1 MRVVANLTV
10 EALGWF
16 NIPAL
21 QRGNLIEISTGVVGI
36 DEACS
41 GIRSFQSTLMAALFL
56 GELYLLKWH
65 RRLLLLVG
73 GVALSFCLNVVRTL
87 ILTWH
92 ASTAGL
98 SALEKW
104 HDPAGMMIFLVSFA
118 CLWVLAMR
126 LRTLNAQL
134 STLDSQP
141 PSTLNSKTTSNSQQS
156 TFNPQLVT
164 LPRRYLI
171 AIGCWAL
178 CVLALTELWYRLHDT
193 QATGVFHWT
202 AN

>member
-87 ILTWH
+87 IRSEEHT
-92 ASTAGL
+92 
-98 SALEKW
+98 SAIPSL
-104 HDPAGMMIFLVSFA
+104 AYLV
-118 CLWVLAMR
+118 CRLLLAI
-126 LRTLNAQL
+126 
-134 STLDSQP
+134 
-141 PSTLNSKTTSNSQQS
+141 QQS
-156 TFNPQLVT
+156 S
-164 LPRRYLI
+164 
-171 AIGCWAL
+171 
-178 CVLALTELWYRLHDT
+178 
-193 QATGVFHWT
+193 
-202 AN
+202 